1 MVRYFIK
8 VKGKV
13 QGVGFRKYTKKI
25 ARKYH
30 ITGWIR
36 NVADGTVEAEIQG
49 ENEHLDQVIKALH
62 NGSSSSKVRSVE
74 VKKMKGLKNYN
85 SFKILYHSKL

>member
-25 ARKYH
+25 AKRYNVV
-30 ITGWIR
+30 GWVR

-49 ENEHLDQVIKALH
+49 KVNGVDQVIKAL
-62 NGSSSSKVRSVE
+62 NRGSSSSKVRSIE
-74 VKKMKGLKNYN
+74 VNKMKGLKKYN
-85 SFKILYHSKL
+85 SFKIIYNLKV